1 MINTHFISTFS
12 NNFNFP
18 NILTNISS
26 SQIITSDTYDSLT
39 KENNEEFI
47 KNEDKFYKKYQNLDN
62 NSNVDQ
68 KLNKI
73 KIYFITKSIDIE
85 SKKISVAIPINTL
98 DDLSN
103 SGYIKALT
111 SRVGIFQ
118 MKTKPS
124 FENEAT
130 NEGTPGN
137 QPFLLQ
143 YTLECNGN
151 FNGISDISLEDL
163 EIPYGFK
170 ENNLSEEK
178 TQLLQESKLKLQ
190 TQFIVDQNGIG
201 KTINYYVYQD
211 QYEYD
216 YVFLDNTIF
225 TNVERYCTNP
235 RDRDNLK
242 TTFID
247 KLKNLKDLNLSDFWN
262 EERKT
267 LPILET
273 VDIFYKN
280 TDELINKNIIPI
292 FCDFEDAKN
301 LLITTI
307 EEILEP
313 YKEYNFDKK
322 NKLTSNINIDYI
334 DDSFNFKNGE
344 IFDNKIMAKLKSYL
358 LKHRIIKSNIESQ
371 QHYQNYPKK
380 KKIDNYQKNFNRY
393 NMTKFSS
400 ENLDLYN
407 GSYINDFDEVLFNM
421 MNKTKIVSMGL
432 GDFLYFLNN
441 KSIKNGEILFIP
453 SLKELQ
459 KTEFSL
465 LPLVKTKSKD
475 RFFEYQ
481 KEFRNKT
488 KNYMSYYIYE
498 LENS

>member
-1 MINTHFISTFS
+1 MINRHFIPTFS
-12 NNFNFP
+12 NNINFP

-26 SQIITSDTYDSLT
+26 NQINTSDTCDSLT
-39 KENNEEFI
+39 KKNNEEYI
-47 KNEDKFYKKYQNLDN
+47 KNLYKKYKNLNN
-62 NSNVDQ
+62 NSDVHQ

-73 KIYFITKSIDIE
+73 KVYFIAKSIDID
-85 SKKISVAIPINTL
+85 SKKTTVAIPINTL

-118 MKTKPS
+118 MKTKTS
-124 FENEAT
+124 FENGVV

-143 YTLECNGN
+143 YTLECDGN

-225 TNVERYCTNP
+225 TNVEQYCTNP

-247 KLKNLKDLNLSDFWN
+247 KLKNLKDLNLRDFWN

-280 TDELINKNIIPI
+280 TDELMNKNIIPI
-292 FCDFEDAKN
+292 FSDFEDAKN

-322 NKLTSNINIDYI
+322 NKLTSNINIDY
-334 DDSFNFKNGE
+334 SFNFKNGE
-344 IFDNKIMAKLKSYL
+344 IFDHTIMAKLKSYL
-358 LKHRIIKSNIESQ
+358 LKYRIIKSNIESE
-371 QHYQNYPKK
+371 QH
-380 KKIDNYQKNFNRY
+380 YQKNFNKS
-393 NMTKFSS
+393 NMAKFSS

-421 MNKTKIVSMGL
+421 MDKTKIVSMGL

-453 SLKELQ
+453 SSKELQ
-459 KTEFSL
+459 KTQFSL
-465 LPLVKTKSKD
+465 LPLIKTKSKD

-481 KEFRNKT
+481 KEFHNKT
-488 KNYMSYYIYE
+488 KNYMSYYLYE